1 MAAGQLQ
8 PWRQPGNFADF
19 HPTQCRRNQ
28 CRSQCHPIRCPS
40 HCRTPCPTQ
49 SQIHCRIHCRNQC
62 PSQSHPTQWSQSH
75 PNRRGRKPT
84 RCWTCCCR
92 RIRSQRRSRRKSP
105 GRRPAQGKRAAGPKI
120 SMQKKESHL
129 LRMRAISGKAARRI
143 AWRFGAKYRP
153 ALYDSAAVSQ
163 PESTAF
169 RRLVGQPHT
178 PNLIAGGLNGGRGVT
193 HSNPASLGDG
203 ITDLARN
210 MQS

>member
-8 PWRQPGNFADF
+8 PWRQRGNFADF

-62 PSQSHPTQWSQSH
+62 PSQSRSQCR

-84 RCWTCCCR
+84 RYWTCCCR
-92 RIRSQRRSRRKSP
+92 RIPSQQRSRRKLP
-105 GRRPAQGKRAAGPKI
+105 GCRPAQGKRAAGPKI

-169 RRLVGQPHT
+169 RRLVGQRHT

-210 MQS
+210 MES